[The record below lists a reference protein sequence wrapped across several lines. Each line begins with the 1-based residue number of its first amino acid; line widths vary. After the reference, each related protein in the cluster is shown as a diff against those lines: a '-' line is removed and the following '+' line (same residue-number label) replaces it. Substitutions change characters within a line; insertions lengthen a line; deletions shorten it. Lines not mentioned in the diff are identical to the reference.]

1 MENPISFPDRDL
13 VAPAAPS
20 PPWRSLGELPPETF
34 QVADTARHVGARLD
48 GVRCEGVLEFGF
60 PILAWDGWQTLN
72 HLAREPLVFNRDGSV
87 PVRWLKG
94 LEGRWVPAPSWY
106 GFSMDGA
113 LRARSALGMLMD
125 LDLATGTT
133 SGRKGGPV
141 RSGVSNRGMELLR
154 LGRRAFF
161 AAMGSHPE
169 LRRWD
174 PLRDAPGERVLERL
188 RTTHWTV
195 GVPEMDYT
203 GLGAFLAPR
212 LLGIL
217 PAEGAVRMRD
227 MDQAFAPR
235 DPHVPDR
242 SLPWGQRRLE
252 TTVDQLLDR
261 IPHADALSL
270 LSGSLSWPCVLGLLA
285 RGIDPE
291 GNTTWSLTASGR
303 RWLGLPQVA
312 EPTFARHA
320 RITPAFDLFFGRPDP
335 GAQAEA
341 ALYCAMTGADHGV
354 VGRLTRQSVQASLA
368 LGISVTE
375 IVDSLDAMSANP
387 LPANVRTVLS
397 DWERGAQPVRVR
409 EGIVLECPDEGTA
422 STLARLA
429 GAAVDRIEART
440 LFLSDRKAL
449 TTLRRRATESGIFL

>member
-1 MENPISFPDRDL
+1 MDNSVPPPDRAWID
-13 VAPAAPS
+13 PAAPPVS
-20 PPWRSLGELPPETF
+20 WRSLCELPPESF
-34 QVADTARHVGARLD
+34 PVSDAARHVGARLD
-48 GVRCEGVLEFGF
+48 AVRCEGVLEFGF

-72 HLAREPLVFNRDGSV
+72 HLAREALVFNRDGSV

-94 LEGRWVPAPSWY
+94 LEGRWVPVPSWY
-106 GFSMDGA
+106 GFSLEEA
-113 LRARSALGMLMD
+113 QRARSALGMLMD
-125 LDLATGTT
+125 LDLATGSM

-169 LRRWD
+169 LLRWD
-174 PLRDAPGERVLERL
+174 PLGDAPGERVLERL
-188 RTTHWTV
+188 RMAHWTV
-195 GVPEMDYT
+195 GVPEMDFT

-242 SLPWGQRRLE
+242 SLPWGERRLE
-252 TTVDQLLDR
+252 TTVDLLLDR
-261 IPHADALSL
+261 IPHADSL
-270 LSGSLSWPCVLGLLA
+270 AVLSGSLLWPCVLGLLA

-303 RWLGLPQVA
+303 RWLGMAPIA
-312 EPTFARHA
+312 DPPTARHA

-335 GAQAEA
+335 QGQAEA

-368 LGISVTE
+368 LGITVTE

-409 EGIVLECPDEGTA
+409 EGIVLECPDEATA
-422 STLARLA
+422 TTLARLA